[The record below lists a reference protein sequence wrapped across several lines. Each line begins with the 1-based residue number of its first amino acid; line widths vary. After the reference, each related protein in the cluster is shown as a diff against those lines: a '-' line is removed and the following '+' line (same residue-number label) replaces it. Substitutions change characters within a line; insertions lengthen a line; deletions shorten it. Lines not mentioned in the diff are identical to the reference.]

1 MITADRPVR
10 AKAIFLLVLLC
21 GQECIAVRTNIVLST
36 ALMFF
41 GGFRQSE
48 GMRRQAKDQVNLK
61 RDKAA
66 QKTENQLEANAQA
79 LAAKL
84 GPDPLG
90 KLERYLDSF
99 IDEVS
104 AWSSSRPADEKAG
117 ESSMLEFQAH
127 ISKQMAEG
135 GVLGKL
141 SASEMKEAMQQSK
154 EGTHKVENLNLFLCK
169 RSAIEGYSDD
179 GWLWQSRNLSN
190 GHFRVKCTT
199 RVNILNRGK
208 VGGSLKE
215 STQEEMMQGINLL
228 KSFTQDPTYETSDGK
243 ENFPISLKVCSQKGG
258 CQKSA
263 PASKDDDTVQLV
275 ADQSGIF
282 GTGIPSPH
290 IPIPEEAKENLPRE
304 SHDDTHMFAVCYDQQ
319 DECDGMMWVP
329 KNLEM
334 CNGWFEGDDAR
345 ATLAFVGD
353 SIENGGWSAYWKP
366 ESANVR
372 AGAEISGGA
381 SDGAVTSDDAAEAA
395 GILKDVGEATS
406 TSECAVAKFEQS
418 AKDAAH
424 LDNEEVLAELQR
436 ITTQVADHMKEMQ
449 RASRTIQQ
457 DLNMERQA
465 AENRI
470 SEAQDRKDK
479 AQNELDTHRSDL
491 KDYTASPAIEAKM
504 GDEINEA
511 KKAIAIAEKAVAI
524 AEKDASKEQQETAS
538 LIASAEERR
547 AQRDMEEVEPHRQ
560 ALNSVL
566 EDAGDLCTGAIEGG
580 EGVDCDTGEDGKA
593 CRTLRDTCAQ
603 LPEGNGVVITKAEC
617 MTKEQMLKA
626 LQSSVDGPEGGSLVQ
641 LSRRRKYSYDRRRRR
656 GGSLAM
662 DLLFPPYYYYG
673 YSPYCYPW
681 YGGYGGGFYAYP
693 MVPNVGGYTFGMGTF
708 HPGVM
713 LLEGLGH
720 LAFHSVQGIMWAGG
734 QLVQGVSWGVGNM
747 FGFLKDCSGDSAGF
761 CIGAAIVV
769 AVVVALLIGA
779 IVYYSHCVKS
789 EENCRSWW
797 YRGGRLR
804 KKMKKWLGL
813 WSIVEDNIYTGLQ
826 STFIFDGMI
835 AAPDSCMS
843 HLQWGRNWAMM
854 NDETWQSQTHS
865 NTTLM
870 AQTRPAEG
878 GP

>member
-1 MITADRPVR
+1 
-10 AKAIFLLVLLC
+10 
-21 GQECIAVRTNIVLST
+21 VRTNIVLST
-36 ALMFF
+36 TLMFF
-41 GGFRQSE
+41 GGFHQSE
-48 GMRRQAKDQVNLK
+48 GMRRQAKDQVNLE
-61 RDKAA
+61 RTKAA
-66 QKTENQLEANAQA
+66 QEAETKLEANAQA

-90 KLERYLDSF
+90 KLERYLDTF

-104 AWSSSRPADEKAG
+104 AWSSSRPKEEKAG

-127 ISKQMAEG
+127 LSKKMAEG

-141 SASEMKEAMQQSK
+141 SASEVQEAMQQSK

-179 GWLWQSRNLSN
+179 GWIWQSRHLSG
-190 GHFRVKCTT
+190 GHFQVKCTT

-208 VGGSLKE
+208 VGGSVNVMD
-215 STQEEMMQGINLL
+215 TQGEMMQGINLL
-228 KSFTQDPTYETSDGK
+228 KSFTRDAAYKTSDGK

-263 PASKDDDTVQLV
+263 PTSKEDDTVQLV
-275 ADQSGIF
+275 EGQSGIF
-282 GTGIPSPH
+282 GSGIPSPR
-290 IPIPEEAKENLPRE
+290 IPIPEEAKEYLPRE
-304 SHDDTHMFAVCYDQQ
+304 AHDDTHMFAVCYDQQ

-372 AGAEISGGA
+372 AGAEISGGVA
-381 SDGAVTSDDAAEAA
+381 NAINSPAPVTKNDAKEAA
-395 GILKDVGEATS
+395 GILQNFDPRSGSPTS

-418 AKDAAH
+418 SKDAARR
-424 LDNEEVLAELQR
+424 DNEEVLEELQR
-436 ITTQVADHMKEMQ
+436 IQTQIIDLMHQ
-449 RASRTIQQ
+449 QNRAAQKIQQ
-457 DLNMERQA
+457 DLRTELFFQGAEERQA
-465 AENRI
+465 MAEVKLDGSGVGGGGLRSTLKALQNTKQNGERI
-470 SEAQDRKDK
+470 
-479 AQNELDTHRSDL
+479 
-491 KDYTASPAIEAKM
+491 
-504 GDEINEA
+504 DET
-511 KKAIAIAEKAVAI
+511 KKAIAIAEK
-524 AEKDASKEQQETAS
+524 EQQEAAYE
-538 LIASAEERR
+538 IESAR
-547 AQRDMEEVEPHRQ
+547 ARRDMQEVEPLRQ

-580 EGVDCDTGEDGKA
+580 EGVDCATDEDGKA

-603 LPEGNGVVITKAEC
+603 LPQGHGVVITKAEC
-617 MTKEQMLKA
+617 MTKEKMLEA
-626 LQSSVDGPEGGSLVQ
+626 LQSAAVDGPEGDSLVQ

-656 GGSLAM
+656 GGSSTM

-681 YGGYGGGFYAYP
+681 YGHNGGGFYAYP
-693 MVPNVGGYTFGMGTF
+693 MVPNVGGFGMGTF

-720 LAFHSVQGIMWAGG
+720 MAFHAVQGVMWAGG
-734 QLVQGVSWGVGNM
+734 TLAQSVSRVVGNQ
-747 FGFLKDCSGDSAGF
+747 FGFLQNCNGDDMDGKAAFCLGSAV
-761 CIGAAIVV
+761 VV
-769 AVVVALLIGA
+769 AIVVALLIGA
-779 IVYYSHCVKS
+779 IVIYSHCVQS
-789 EENCRSWW
+789 EENCSSWW

-804 KKMKKWLGL
+804 KKMRKWLGL
-813 WSIVEDNIYTGLQ
+813 WGMVEDNIYTELQ

-854 NDETWQSQTHS
+854 NDQTWQSQNLST
-865 NTTLM
+865 TTLM
-870 AQTRPAEG
+870 AQNRAAEG
-878 GP
+878 QQ